1 LGTQPDE
8 SLLGSLFQNLQE
20 LNALFLCIISVDN
33 EVGKIQSA
41 PMKIHL
47 TTFFLLAS
55 ALLPSVARAEAPVFT
70 ITPVNSSITF
80 FVDASVAIKG
90 TFEKWESTLTFTST
104 DVSTG
109 VLTIKIYAASVNTGS
124 GMKNGKLKGK
134 DFFNAEEDPFITFVS
149 KKIVETGPNNF
160 TVTGDFTIRGVT
172 KPEVLTLTVTGR
184 GTGSGTIKGTMSFN
198 RKDFGMNKGIPF
210 VKISDHVD
218 VTVNLKAK
226 RISGPPVTSK
236 K

>member
-1 LGTQPDE
+1 MNPSWDPVRE
-8 SLLGSLFQNLQE
+8 YSVIKCIFSIDN
-20 LNALFLCIISVDN
+20 NA
-33 EVGKIQSA
+33 GKIQSS

-55 ALLPSVARAEAPVFT
+55 ALLPSVTRAEAPVFQV
-70 ITPVNSSITF
+70 TPQTSSVTF
-80 FVDASVAIKG
+80 YVQASVSIKG
-90 TFEKWESTLTFTST
+90 TFDKWDSTLTFTSP

-109 VLTIKIYAASVNTGS
+109 VLTIKIQAASVNTGS
-124 GMKNGKLKGK
+124 GMKDGKLKGK
-134 DFFNAEEDPFITFVS
+134 DFFNADEDPLITFVS
-149 KKIVETGPNNF
+149 KKIVETGPNTF
-160 TVTGDFTIRGVT
+160 EVDGDFTIRGVT
-172 KPEVLTLTVTGR
+172 KPEKLMLTVSGR

-218 VTVNLKAK
+218 VTVNLKVK
-226 RISGPPVTSK
+226 RISGPMVTSSK